1 MKNMDNIHI
10 LSKLSVEIKSSVP
23 KSDYLDLQGKYNL
36 LLNEI
41 KKKDNLIDT
50 LKMQTEK
57 FQNLEALKNLLQKK
71 EEVNDKNFE
80 INMMNANSKREQIS
94 DKIEKF
100 INENEALKNEIKSF
114 KLQQQVLI
122 SNFKNSAFPLFHF

>member
-36 LLNEI
+36 LLSEI
-41 KKKDNLIDT
+41 KKKDSLIDS
-50 LKMQTEK
+50 LKLQTEK

-80 INMMNANSKREQIS
+80 INMMNANSKREHIS

-100 INENEALKNEIKSF
+100 IKEIELLKDEIKNF
-114 KLQQQVLI
+114 KLQQQVL
-122 SNFKNSAFPLFHF
+122 